1 MTETGE
7 ALKILV
13 IDDEVAILHLLR
25 GLLGRFGYGV
35 TTAESATEA
44 LSLMERGK
52 YDCVLTD
59 AVMPEMSGYDLV
71 KALRSD
77 SRYAELPI
85 LMLTRKRHR
94 QDVKLA
100 VEAGVTDYVLKP
112 IDENLLVEKI
122 DLCLKKSA
130 GPKAAPGELA
140 LKGAHSEAEV
150 GVGCRIVSL
159 GETSLTLRLQYR
171 LEPGLPFQLRTRI
184 FSEIGI
190 IQPHLKL
197 ESCEMKSSGEAE
209 PEISW
214 EAKVSFD
221 QIPESDAA
229 KIREWSHRQ
238 ALKKGGASHS

>member
-1 MTETGE
+1 MNSNAEP
-7 ALKILV
+7 LKILV

-25 GLLGRFGYGV
+25 SLLGKFNYAV

-44 LSLMERGK
+44 LSLLERGA
-52 YDCVLTD
+52 YDCILTD

-71 KALRSD
+71 KTLRSN

-100 VEAGVTDYVLKP
+100 VEAGVTDYILKP

-130 GPKAAPGELA
+130 GGAKTAPSELI
-140 LKGAHSEAEV
+140 LKGAHAEAEV
-150 GVGCRIVSL
+150 GVSCHIASL
-159 GETSLTLRLQYR
+159 GETSLTLLLTYR
-171 LEPGLPFQLRTRI
+171 LEQSVPFQLRTRI

-197 ESCEMKSSGEAE
+197 ESCEMVSASAAD
-209 PEISW
+209 PSLSW
-214 EAKVSFD
+214 EAKISFN
-221 QIPESDAA
+221 QIPETDTI

-238 ALKKGGASHS
+238 ALKKGATS